1 MRRLPGS
8 IRSNSHH
15 CNLSQ
20 EVPTS
25 PKSLVASPDAS
36 ATLDVLLQ
44 LKTENERLRKEL
56 LDLKSA
62 TIARDKEVLSEND
75 RLKNETSHAALQAS
89 ALLAAIDDA
98 SIETASLRLQL
109 QQSHHANAAL
119 KSDMKVMSEK
129 LAAAEAALSA
139 AVAGADFEKVS
150 VGGNIRIV
158 SVHSL
163 QKLSSDDVCRDDILF
178 AM

>member
-1 MRRLPGS
+1 M
-8 IRSNSHH
+8 
-15 CNLSQ
+15 
-20 EVPTS
+20 
-25 PKSLVASPDAS
+25 ASPDAS

-44 LKTENERLRKEL
+44 LKSENERLKKEL

-62 TIARDKEVLSEND
+62 TVARDREVLSEND
-75 RLKNETSHAALQAS
+75 RLKKETSHAALQAS
-89 ALLAAIDDA
+89 ALLGAIDDA

-109 QQSHHANAAL
+109 QESHHANAAL

-139 AVAGADFEKVS
+139 AVAG
-150 VGGNIRIV
+150 GNIRIV

-163 QKLSSDDVCRDDILF
+163 QKLSSDDVNRDDILF

>member
-1 MRRLPGS
+1 M
-8 IRSNSHH
+8 
-15 CNLSQ
+15 
-20 EVPTS
+20 
-25 PKSLVASPDAS
+25 ASPDAS

-44 LKTENERLRKEL
+44 LKSENERLKKEL

-62 TIARDKEVLSEND
+62 TVARDREVLSEND
-75 RLKNETSHAALQAS
+75 RLKKETSHAALQAS
-89 ALLAAIDDA
+89 ALLVAIDDA

-109 QQSHHANAAL
+109 QESHHANAAL

-139 AVAGADFEKVS
+139 AVAG
-150 VGGNIRIV
+150 GNIRIV

-163 QKLSSDDVCRDDILF
+163 QKLSSDDVNRDDILF

>member
-1 MRRLPGS
+1 
-8 IRSNSHH
+8 
-15 CNLSQ
+15 
-20 EVPTS
+20 
-25 PKSLVASPDAS
+25 VASPDAS

-44 LKTENERLRKEL
+44 LKSENERLKKEL

-62 TIARDKEVLSEND
+62 TVARDREVLSEND
-75 RLKNETSHAALQAS
+75 RLKKETSHAALQAS
-89 ALLAAIDDA
+89 ALLVAIDDA

-109 QQSHHANAAL
+109 QESHHANAAL

-129 LAAAEAALSA
+129 LATAEAALSA
-139 AVAGADFEKVS
+139 SVA
-150 VGGNIRIV
+150 GGNIRIV

-163 QKLSSDDVCRDDILF
+163 QKLSSDDVNRDDILF

>member
-1 MRRLPGS
+1 
-8 IRSNSHH
+8 
-15 CNLSQ
+15 
-20 EVPTS
+20 VPTS
-25 PKSLVASPDAS
+25 PKSLVTSPDAS
-36 ATLDVLLQ
+36 AALDILFQ
-44 LKTENERLRKEL
+44 LKTENERLKREL
-56 LDLKSA
+56 LDVKSA
-62 TIARDKEVLSEND
+62 TIARDRDVLSEND

-89 ALLAAIDDA
+89 ALLVAIDDA

-109 QQSHHANAAL
+109 QESHHANAAL

-139 AVAGADFEKVS
+139 AVAGAHFEKMS

>member
-1 MRRLPGS
+1 M
-8 IRSNSHH
+8 
-15 CNLSQ
+15 
-20 EVPTS
+20 
-25 PKSLVASPDAS
+25 ASPDAS

-44 LKTENERLRKEL
+44 LKSENERLKKEL

-62 TIARDKEVLSEND
+62 TVARDREVLSEND
-75 RLKNETSHAALQAS
+75 RLKKETSHAALQAS
-89 ALLAAIDDA
+89 ALLVAIDDA

-109 QQSHHANAAL
+109 QESHHANAAL

-139 AVAGADFEKVS
+139 VVA
-150 VGGNIRIV
+150 GGNIRIV

-163 QKLSSDDVCRDDILF
+163 QKLSSDDVNRDDILF

>member
-1 MRRLPGS
+1 M
-8 IRSNSHH
+8 
-15 CNLSQ
+15 
-20 EVPTS
+20 PTS

-44 LKTENERLRKEL
+44 LKSENERLKKEL

-62 TIARDKEVLSEND
+62 TVARDREVLSEND
-75 RLKNETSHAALQAS
+75 RLKKETSHAALQAS
-89 ALLAAIDDA
+89 ALLVAIDDA

-109 QQSHHANAAL
+109 QESHHANAAL

-139 AVAGADFEKVS
+139 AVAG
-150 VGGNIRIV
+150 GNIRIV

-163 QKLSSDDVCRDDILF
+163 QKLNSDDVNRDDILF

>member
-1 MRRLPGS
+1 
-8 IRSNSHH
+8 
-15 CNLSQ
+15 
-20 EVPTS
+20 
-25 PKSLVASPDAS
+25 VASPDAS

-44 LKTENERLRKEL
+44 LKSENERLKKEL

-62 TIARDKEVLSEND
+62 TVARDREVLSEND
-75 RLKNETSHAALQAS
+75 RLKKETSHAALQAS
-89 ALLAAIDDA
+89 ALLVAIDDA

-109 QQSHHANAAL
+109 QESHHANAAL

-139 AVAGADFEKVS
+139 AVAG
-150 VGGNIRIV
+150 GNIRIV

-163 QKLSSDDVCRDDILF
+163 QKLSSDDVNRDDILF

>member
-1 MRRLPGS
+1 M
-8 IRSNSHH
+8 
-15 CNLSQ
+15 
-20 EVPTS
+20 PTS

-44 LKTENERLRKEL
+44 LKSENERLKKEL

-62 TIARDKEVLSEND
+62 TVARDREVLSEND
-75 RLKNETSHAALQAS
+75 RLKKETSHAALQAS
-89 ALLAAIDDA
+89 ALLVAIDDA

-109 QQSHHANAAL
+109 QESHHANAAL

-139 AVAGADFEKVS
+139 AVAG
-150 VGGNIRIV
+150 GNIRIV

-163 QKLSSDDVCRDDILF
+163 QKLSSDDVNRDDILF

>member
-1 MRRLPGS
+1 M
-8 IRSNSHH
+8 
-15 CNLSQ
+15 
-20 EVPTS
+20 
-25 PKSLVASPDAS
+25 ASPDAS

-44 LKTENERLRKEL
+44 LKSENERLKKEL

-62 TIARDKEVLSEND
+62 TVARDREVLSEND
-75 RLKNETSHAALQAS
+75 RLKKETSHAALQAS
-89 ALLAAIDDA
+89 ALLVAIDDA
-98 SIETASLRLQL
+98 TIETASLRLQL
-109 QQSHHANAAL
+109 QESHHANAAL

-139 AVAGADFEKVS
+139 AVAG
-150 VGGNIRIV
+150 GNIRIV

-163 QKLSSDDVCRDDILF
+163 QKLSSDDVNRDDILF